1 MSISELFLDPMVVQA
16 GARLSGLFEREPN
29 AEVSLPLADATSDGK
44 WFGDVP
50 VPAWPTAL
58 GAETLDAFAAAGL
71 LDRVGSGRY
80 RQSKLGA
87 EVIPAFR
94 LYNYC
99 DRESLANRFPQL
111 VTGIRGRRVLDAGC
125 GYGAYA
131 WYLAA
136 QGARSLV
143 AVDYS
148 TDRLAVARLIAG
160 SKRGVCLLRG
170 SIEGLPLADA
180 SVDFVFC
187 RVVLSFV
194 HHARTIAEFA
204 RVLAPGGSA
213 CLMVHSPTYY
223 WQVIGRV
230 LRGRSEWKDLPRAA
244 LALARGASFDLFH
257 VEPRLRV
264 RGYEFKMAYERE
276 SSLRWLL
283 NQHGLELE
291 SWERGAVKPYVWIRK
306 PDRNLH
312 PQRSPMGRSSMIG
325 AE

>member
-1 MSISELFLDPMVVQA
+1 MTISELFFDPLTVQA
-16 GARLSGLFEREPN
+16 GACLSGLFERDPD
-29 AEVSLPLADATSDGK
+29 ADASLPLTDAMGDGK
-44 WFGDVP
+44 WLGDVP
-50 VPAWPTAL
+50 VPAWPAAL
-58 GAETLDAFAAAGL
+58 GVETLDAFAAVGL
-71 LDRVGSGRY
+71 LDRVAPNRY

-99 DRESLANRFPQL
+99 DREALANRFPQL

-136 QGARSLV
+136 QGARSVV

-148 TDRLAVARLIAG
+148 TDRLAVARLISG
-160 SKRGVCLLRG
+160 SKPGVCLLRG
-170 SIEGLPLADA
+170 SIEGLSLADA

-194 HHARTIAEFA
+194 HHARTVAEFA

-257 VEPRLRV
+257 IEPRLRV
-264 RGYEFKMAYERE
+264 HGSDFKMSYERE
-276 SSLRWLL
+276 GSLRWLL
-283 NQHGLELE
+283 QQHGLELE

-306 PDRNLH
+306 PDRSLH
-312 PQRSPMGRSSMIG
+312 PRSRRAGHSNMIG